1 MSFLRRPAAPELAA
15 APDPAAAELR
25 TRLRS
30 LHDHCLTNLVA
41 GLDAMTQGDLTV
53 HVAPATKPIT
63 ARSENPETQELIELF
78 NSMLA
83 KAQTAL
89 EGYNSVR
96 ETMRSALG
104 DQSCLDDLQARLTSM
119 SDHCLTG
126 LGDGLTAMAQG
137 DLTVVVHPATT
148 PLHDRRRQ
156 AARHARRHL
165 QRHAGQGAGRP
176 GGLQRD
182 ARRASPA

>member
-1 MSFLRRPAAPELAA
+1 MSLLVALSLRLSPPLLIPPPELRA
-15 APDPAAAELR
+15 
-25 TRLRS
+25 RLRS

-41 GLDAMTQGDLTV
+41 GLDAMNRGDLTV

-63 ARSENPETQELIELF
+63 TRSEDPETQELVDLF

-89 EGYNSVR
+89 EGYNGVR

-104 DQSCLDDLQARLTSM
+104 DQSCLEDLQERLTSM

-126 LGDGLTAMAQG
+126 LGDGLGG
-137 DLTVVVHPATT
+137 DGAGRPDRRVHPATT
-148 PLHDRRRQ
+148 PLQ
-156 AARHARRHL
+156 PAAASSSARS
-165 QRHAGQGAGRP
+165 ARP
-176 GGLQRD
+176 
-182 ARRASPA
+182 ST